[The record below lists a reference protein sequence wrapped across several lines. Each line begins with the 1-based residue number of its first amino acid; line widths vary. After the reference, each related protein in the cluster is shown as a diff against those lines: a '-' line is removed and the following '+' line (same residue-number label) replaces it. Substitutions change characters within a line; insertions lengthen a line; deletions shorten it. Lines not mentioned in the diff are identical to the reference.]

1 MFCKIFQFIQESQIR
16 SQKYE
21 RQFHNNRLNV
31 KFTKKLISW
40 SWKEI

>member
-1 MFCKIFQFIQESQIR
+1 
-16 SQKYE
+16 
-21 RQFHNNRLNV
+21 LNV